1 MVFSNQREEV
11 SREEVTQLDNRVK
24 SAIYQHDVRHA
35 PSRLVSL
42 FDADS
47 GKAEASTSPKVYTI
61 RQKIK
66 EIPLNVTLGSLAR
79 YDALRFEALKHYFPH
94 LNSSREFIMSGDY
107 LGDTEIIFQSDTE
120 DLTAIDLHAGLDKV
134 FQAVV
139 SHLAGIEVTY
149 RGTHQFEAK
158 RLNEVLRN
166 KRLQIANPVEGGIG
180 DSQTNT
186 AYFSSRVDLENADW
200 YAYNDNFGTSEEK
213 SFVKYFSTVVEDLK
227 QHYDDVFLVR
237 NERLAPLAIY
247 SFETG
252 ERFEPDFLLFLRKKG
267 QPYKQQ
273 QIYVEPKGTHLLEND
288 KWKEKFLLSIEQNAV
303 PHTIYVDNTDYRIIG
318 LPFYNYENRM
328 TEFRDALNAA
338 TEI

>member
-1 MVFSNQREEV
+1 KYDQDLDSPNRLLETLLYHSKQDSKYITELRLALRETGLLPDEVTEVSYELKSSFKQTDFYHEALVFSNQREEV

-107 LGDTEIIFQSDTE
+107 LGDTEITFQSDTE

-139 SHLAGIEVTY
+139 SYLAGIEVTY

-186 AYFSSRVDLENADW
+186 SDFSSRVDLENADW

-237 NERLAPLAIY
+237 NERLAPL
-247 SFETG
+247 
-252 ERFEPDFLLFLRKKG
+252 
-267 QPYKQQ
+267 
-273 QIYVEPKGTHLLEND
+273 
-288 KWKEKFLLSIEQNAV
+288 
-303 PHTIYVDNTDYRIIG
+303 
-318 LPFYNYENRM
+318 
-328 TEFRDALNAA
+328 
-338 TEI
+338 